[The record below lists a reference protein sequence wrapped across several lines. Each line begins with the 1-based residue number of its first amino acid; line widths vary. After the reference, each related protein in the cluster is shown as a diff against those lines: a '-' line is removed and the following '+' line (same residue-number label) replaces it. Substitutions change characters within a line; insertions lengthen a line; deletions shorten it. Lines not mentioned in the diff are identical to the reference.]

1 MQQVRTYS
9 LDTSTERPQ
18 RLILQITS
26 PASILSVTKSGHWIA
41 LHCMVD
47 TTMPEQTRTFTVHT
61 SNTNIPEK
69 AVFIGTVLFGLE
81 SDCIYELHVFDETE
95 VA

>member
-1 MQQVRTYS
+1 MQQVRTYK
-9 LDTSTERPQ
+9 LDTSTNCQQ
-18 RLILQITS
+18 RLSLQVTS
-26 PASILSVTKSGHWIA
+26 QTSILSVTKSGHWIA

-47 TTMPEQTRTFTVHT
+47 TTVPEQTRTFTVRT
-61 SNTNIPEK
+61 SNTNIPKK

-81 SDCIYELHVFDETE
+81 SDYTYALHVFDETD